1 MSVKS
6 KIEMNRKDKV
16 SEILGIKI
24 SEVNGINER
33 EVSPTSYYQVVRKGF
48 PVESLVQVAKYYEI
62 PKSQMAILVGT
73 SERTIDRLK
82 KKQEPLNPTASDRLY
97 RFARLAARA
106 NEVFESA
113 ETARKW
119 LKRPNRALEGVAP
132 VDLLDTDAGS
142 QQVDDLLTRIEYG
155 VYS

>member
-1 MSVKS
+1 MPT
-6 KIEMNRKDKV
+6 KDKI
-16 SEILGIKI
+16 SEILGIETK
-24 SEVNGINER
+24 EVQDIHEKASPIN
-33 EVSPTSYYQVVRKGF
+33 YYQVVRKGF
-48 PVESLVQVAKYYEI
+48 PVEALVQVARYYEI
-62 PKSQMAILVGT
+62 PKSRMAILVGT
-73 SERTIDRLK
+73 SERTLDRLK
-82 KKQEPLNPTASDRLY
+82 KKQEPLNPSASDRLY
-97 RFARLAARA
+97 RFARMAARA
-106 NEVFESA
+106 NEIFESA